1 MTIVF
6 CQSLQH
12 HLPDYPS
19 WIGFLTHQGV
29 PYPEIGGVLADT
41 TIFVSVVLLLTGWYP
56 KLLVLLL
63 TIFILFASGFG
74 HQFWNLTGDARA
86 AQYANFTK
94 NFSLRRP
101 RLLLGCG
108 TGAPGFAPTVVI
120 ARAGGSGDLN
130 RDAKV
135 NLSRLR
141 PIRP

>member
-1 MTIVF
+1 MSYGKDDWLLLLGRILMTTVF

-12 HLPDYPS
+12 HLPDYPA

-41 TIFVSVVLLLTGWYP
+41 TIFISVVLLLTGWYP

-74 HQFWNLTGDARA
+74 HQFWNLSGDARA

-94 NFSLRRP
+94 NFSLIGGLVFYWVAGPGRLVLRRP
-101 RLLLGCG
+101 W
-108 TGAPGFAPTVVI
+108 
-120 ARAGGSGDLN
+120 
-130 RDAKV
+130 
-135 NLSRLR
+135 
-141 PIRP
+141 